1 MRLRLVVVLAAAS
14 ALAAC
19 SAILGIDYPPLRA
32 DADADAG
39 DGGLVSPLHCSLA
52 RLAQGSPCTAEC
64 PHAFCDDFE
73 DGGPSFP
80 PWSAPTGLANPV
92 IYGDGGVAYVEPGS
106 SGGTG
111 LSCSVG
117 ASKKGTAGAVL
128 IDAIPASAFGD
139 PAQID
144 GERVAFDVQFRRLAI
159 EAGGP
164 IPDAGSG
171 LVAAFGSVSKESNPP
186 GPTLFVTDHRLYL
199 GISSDIFAGGDTSA
213 ITPVTDDTI
222 DVSRFVGSGT
232 WSKMSIYAGSAS
244 RARALGYA
252 ACPDVPYVFA
262 ASSFPGQGVCIAAQD
277 GYDVT
282 ALAKDASLILGTIIR
297 ATGDIELAYDNVYI
311 DVYTRSDP

>member
-1 MRLRLVVVLAAAS
+1 MRLRLVVALVAAS

-19 SAILGIDYPPLRA
+19 SAILGIDYPPLRS
-32 DADADAG
+32 DADAG
-39 DGGLVSPLHCSLA
+39 DGALPSPVHCSLT

-80 PWSAPTGLANPV
+80 PWSAPSGLANPV

-111 LSCSVG
+111 LSCAVG
-117 ASKKGTAGAVL
+117 TRAKGTAGAVL
-128 IDAIPASAFGD
+128 FDAIPASAFGD

-144 GERVAFDVQFRRLAI
+144 GERLAFDVQFRRLAI
-159 EAGGP
+159 DAGGP
-164 IPDAGSG
+164 IADAGAG
-171 LVAAFGSVSKESNPP
+171 LVAAFASVSKEANPP
-186 GPTLFVTDHRLYL
+186 GPTLLVTDHRIYL
-199 GISSDIFAGGDTSA
+199 AVSSDIFAGGDTSA
-213 ITPVTDDTI
+213 VALVTDDTI
-222 DVSRFVGSGT
+222 DVSRFVGTGT
-232 WSKMSIYAGSAS
+232 WSKMSIYSGSAS
-244 RARALGYA
+244 RARALGYV

-262 ASSFPGQGVCIAAQD
+262 ASSFPGQGACIAAQD

-282 ALAKDASLILGTIIR
+282 ALAKDAALLLGTILR
-297 ATGDIELAYDNVYI
+297 NTGDIELAFDNVYV

>member
-1 MRLRLVVVLAAAS
+1 MRLRLVIVLAAAS

-19 SAILGIDYPPLRA
+19 SAILGIDYPPLRG
-32 DADADAG
+32 DADAG
-39 DGGLVSPLHCSLA
+39 DSGPGAPLHCSLA
-52 RLAQGSPCTAEC
+52 RLAQGSPCAADC

-73 DGGPSFP
+73 HGGPSFP
-80 PWSAPTGLANPV
+80 PWSAPSGLANPV

-117 ASKKGTAGAVL
+117 TNQKGTTGAVL
-128 IDAIPASAFGD
+128 IDAIPTSAFGD

-144 GERVAFDVQFRRLAI
+144 GERLAFDVQFRRIAI

-164 IPDAGSG
+164 IRDAGGG
-171 LVAAFGSVSKESNPP
+171 LVAAFGSVSKDTNPP

-199 GISSDIFAGGDTSA
+199 AVSSDIFAGGDTSA
-213 ITPVTDDTI
+213 IAPVTDDTI
-222 DVSRFVGSGT
+222 DVTRFVGTGT
-232 WSKMSIYAGSAS
+232 WSKMSIYSGSTS
-244 RARALGYA
+244 RARALGYP

-277 GYDVT
+277 GYDIT
-282 ALAKDASLILGTIIR
+282 ALAKDPSLILGTILR
-297 ATGDIELAYDNVYI
+297 ATGDIELAYDNVYV
-311 DVYTRSDP
+311 DVYARSDP